1 MKPTKNRIFCR
12 DCSRVKMFFETEQKA
27 QNFIKFNG
35 DEIKTESGYSPNR
48 SYYCMFCNGWHVTS
62 RIEILEVSR
71 SQKIY
76 EEIKAQKKQ
85 IVNVKQNNADK
96 LIAIKNE
103 LEDQINAIE
112 VSQRENLVLD
122 KIDSIQQDI
131 EILLKSE
138 SGIYKEKLK
147 EQRQKLDIL
156 NNIRKQYGFRKVS
169 KKSVETQKKEDNE
182 WLLWFEKTVMK
193 NK

>member
-1 MKPTKNRIFCR
+1 
-12 DCSRVKMFFETEQKA
+12 MFFETEQKA

-35 DEIKTESGYSPNR
+35 DKIKTESGYSPNR